1 MNAAYISIGS
11 NIDKRTNI
19 SAALHWLRKL
29 STVKAVSS
37 VYETAPV
44 GTQYRGSFFNAAAL
58 LETPLQPG
66 ALKRSLLAGIEQRL
80 NRQRSGDRNAPRTID
95 LDISLFNDAIIT
107 VGRRRIP
114 DPEIVRFAH
123 IAVPLAEIAPHYT
136 HPVTGESLA
145 AIAGRLS
152 KTGGIRIRRDISL
165 R

>member
-19 SAALHWLRKL
+19 AAALYWLRKL
-29 STVKAVSS
+29 STVKAASS
-37 VYETAPV
+37 VYETVPV
-44 GTQYRGSFFNAAAL
+44 GAGCRGSFFNAAAL
-58 LETPLQPG
+58 LETPLTPG
-66 ALKRSLLAGIEQRL
+66 ALKRSLLTGIEHRL
-80 NRQRSGDRNAPRTID
+80 NRQRSGNRNAPRTID

-114 DPEIVRFAH
+114 DPEIIRFAH
-123 IAVPLAEIAPHYT
+123 IAIPLAEIAPRYP

-145 AIAGRLS
+145 AIAGRLD
-152 KTGGIRIRRDISL
+152 KRGGIRIRRDISL